1 MRIASVA
8 LFIMV
13 CASCTAEAPPNLEAQ
28 LDPIAER
35 YVRLA
40 LALGEHDDDY
50 VDAYFG
56 PAEWRER
63 AKEDAL
69 GLDAIT
75 AAADELVTE
84 LKSLDP
90 TGAEKYVALRHNFLL
105 SHTSSM
111 AAVSR
116 MRNGESFGFDEESR
130 AMYGF
135 VAPSFPLEHYDDA
148 LQKLDALLPGNG
160 PLHERYQAFLQQF
173 RIPEDKVKAVVR
185 KGLEACRE
193 RTRQHMTMVEGE
205 DFSLEF
211 VSGQPWGAYNRYH
224 GNGQGLIQINLD
236 RPKYLGASIGLGC
249 HEGYP
254 GHHLFSTMLD
264 AEYLQKRGWVEFSVL
279 PLFSPQGIIFEGSGD
294 LASRVA
300 FPGDERTAFLR
311 DVIAPIAGLG
321 TVDLDTAAAVREAA
335 QELRYAGIE
344 AARHYLDGDW
354 SKEQTIEWLTS
365 YALVGPESID
375 AWFGFTARYRA
386 YRINYV
392 LGEDL
397 VLSFVRA
404 RNPDEDPEGDWDA
417 LAELLSLPPTPALFA
432 EER

>member
-1 MRIASVA
+1 MRITALV
-8 LFIMV
+8 LFIVV
-13 CASCTAEAPPNLEAQ
+13 CASCSAEAPPTLEAQ
-28 LDPIAER
+28 LDPIAES

-56 PAEWRER
+56 PAEWREQ
-63 AKEDAL
+63 AQQEVL
-69 GLDAIT
+69 GLAAIT
-75 AAADELVTE
+75 AAADRLVAELQA
-84 LKSLDP
+84 LD
-90 TGAEKYVALRHNFLL
+90 TSGADKHVALRHNFLL
-105 SHTSSM
+105 SHLESM
-111 AAVSR
+111 ATISR
-116 MRNGESFGFDEESR
+116 MRGGETLSFDEESK
-130 AMYGF
+130 AVYGF
-135 VAPSFPLEHYDDA
+135 VAPSFPVEHYDEA
-148 LQKLDALLPGNG
+148 LQKLDALLPGDG
-160 PLHERYQAFLQQF
+160 PLHARYQAFRQQF

-185 KGLEACRE
+185 KGLDACRE
-193 RTRQHMTMVEGE
+193 RTREHMTLIEGE
-205 DFSLEF
+205 SFTLEF
-211 VSGQPWGAYNRYH
+211 VSGEPWGAYNWYQ
-224 GNGQGLIQINLD
+224 GNGQGLIQVNLG
-236 RPKYLGASIGLGC
+236 RPKYLGTSIGLGC

-300 FPGDERTAFLR
+300 FPGDDRTAFLR
-311 DVIAPIAGLG
+311 DVIAPIAGLE
-321 TVDLDTAAAVREAA
+321 TVDFETAETVREARK
-335 QELRYAGIE
+335 ELRYAGIE

-354 SKEQTIEWLTS
+354 SQEQTTEWLTT
-365 YALVGPESID
+365 YALVEPESID

-386 YRINYV
+386 YRINYT

-404 RNPDEDPEGDWDA
+404 RNPDADPEGDWQA

-432 EER
+432 DAP